1 MFVPVLSKDGEQLMP
16 TKPNKA
22 GMLVKK
28 GLATPFWRNGIYCIR
43 LNYEPKTR
51 HKQEIVAGVDP
62 GSQKEGFT
70 VKSTAHTYLNV
81 QAEAKMDV
89 GKKIERRRNS
99 RRGRRTRKKP
109 YRKNRT
115 NRLANKERIPAGTR
129 ARWDWKLRILEW
141 LSQMFPVTHVC
152 VEDIKAGSR
161 QGQRRWNASFN
172 PLQVGKDWFYRQV
185 SERWALLT
193 LQGHETARLRESLGL
208 KKSSQKMA
216 ESFDAHCVDSW
227 CLAYHTVGGDIDVD
241 NTAVFCIY
249 PMNHKRRCL
258 HRELPQKGGVRPR
271 YGGTMS
277 MGWKKQTLVKHTQ
290 QGLCL
295 VGGHQKGRL
304 ALHDVETGKRL
315 TLSAKPDECKRLK
328 RVQFRFKQIGSVSIR
343 QDFVQLTLF

>member
-1 MFVPVLSKDGEQLMP
+1 MFVPVVNTNQNPLMP
-16 TKPNKA
+16 TTPSRA
-22 GMLVKK
+22 RRWIRDKK
-28 GLATPFWRNGIYCIR
+28 ATPFWKNGVFCVR
-43 LNYEPKTR
+43 HNVEPSDTYF
-51 HKQEIVAGVDP
+51 QEIAASVDP
-62 GSQKEGFT
+62 GSKKEGFT

-81 QAEAKMDV
+81 QADAKTDV
-89 GKKIERRRNS
+89 GKKVERRRHS
-99 RRGRRTRKKP
+99 RRGRRFRKRP

-115 NRLANKERIPAGTR
+115 NRLANKERMPAGTR
-129 ARWDWKLRILEW
+129 ARWDWKLRILDW

-152 VEDIKAGSR
+152 VEDVKADSR

-172 PLQVGKDWFYRQV
+172 PLQVGKAWFYQQV
-185 SERWALLT
+185 SERWELLT
-193 LQGHETARLRESLGL
+193 LQGHETARIRESLGL
-208 KKSSQKMA
+208 KKSSKKLA

-227 CLAYHTVGGDIDVD
+227 CLAYHTVGGDINVD

-277 MGWKKQTLVKHTQ
+277 MGWKKQTLVKHDKH
-290 QGLCL
+290 GLCL

-304 ALHDVETGKRL
+304 ALHDVETGKRIAM
-315 TLSAKPDECKRLK
+315 SAKPDECKRLK
-328 RVQFRFKQIGSVSIR
+328 RVQFRFKQIGSVPIR